1 MALPRYGYF
10 YRTDP
15 VILFRGT
22 LTPMAATEKTAMQKT
37 IAELPAELRGSVSLW
52 ADRLH
57 EQDANLPGQAHDMN
71 VLLQLV
77 ASSDFA
83 ARILLREWE
92 WFQSVL
98 TSGEL
103 SRPPEDAAIGDFA
116 DDIDSA
122 AADTTVIKSRLR
134 MFRNR
139 RLLHI
144 LWRTIEGSADLRE
157 SLASLSNLADG
168 LIEAAV
174 AVSGHLLSPRFGQAR
189 NKDGQEI
196 PLVVLAMGKL
206 GGRELNFSSDIDLI
220 FLYREE
226 GETDGP
232 RRFSAHEYFTRRTRQ
247 IVALLDEVTADG
259 FVYRVDTRLRPFG
272 ASGPPVTSF
281 ASLESYLLQHGRGW
295 ERYAYIKARVVS
307 PSRDQAT
314 VRELMGD
321 IIEPFV
327 YRRYLDYGVFESLRD
342 MKALISAE
350 VQKRE
355 LASNIKLGPG
365 GIREI
370 EFITQSLQLVRGG
383 GDRQLRTPE
392 LLKVLPALA
401 SGKGLSSA
409 TVNGLLAAY
418 VVLRKLEN
426 AMQAI
431 HDRQTHDVPQ
441 DAVDQS
447 RLVLALKYDS
457 WQVLLDDLDT
467 QRQEVSKHFDDLL
480 FSADE
485 EPSQPDLVRALTT
498 LWDTGASAEQWQD
511 LLRENKYRE
520 ADLLVGTIVGFATA
534 SIQRQIDATAQR
546 RLGRFMPQLLLQ
558 LQHRQNPDLIL
569 ERILRVISQILRRSA
584 YVSLLIENPAVLGRL
599 VSLCENSAYLA
610 QEIARYPLL
619 LDELLDPR
627 LYSATITA
635 ADMRED
641 LEQRVNSIDAT
652 DSERQ
657 IEVLGQFQRANL
669 FRIAVADHSG
679 NLPIMKVS
687 DRLTELAEI
696 VLNRALHIAW
706 ADLVKKHGVPTLSTP
721 QGERRAGFGV
731 IAYGKLGGMELSYRS
746 DLDLVF
752 LHDSSGPKQETDGDH
767 PLDNSMFFGRLV
779 RRLTHF
785 LTAQTVSGALY
796 EVDTRLRP
804 SGRSGLLVSTVEGFE
819 RYQEDNAW
827 TWEHQALLRS
837 RPVAGSAIIAR
848 EFERIRSETLRHRVR
863 REQLLED
870 VTSMRAKMRKQLD
883 KSSAQQFD
891 LKQGAGGIGDIEFLV
906 QYLVLKNA
914 SAQPAVIHYPDNI
927 RQLGTLAAAGCLAES
942 DVVRLQEIY
951 KAYRLRLHRLALD
964 EQPPLVAS
972 DAFSE
977 EREFVVQIWER
988 ELFHRT
994 GNL

>member
-1 MALPRYGYF
+1 M
-10 YRTDP
+10 
-15 VILFRGT
+15 
-22 LTPMAATEKTAMQKT
+22 PMTATENKTVQET
-37 IAELPAELRGSVSLW
+37 IANLPAELQEVVSKW
-52 ADRLH
+52 TDRFH
-57 EQDANLPGQAHDMN
+57 AQNSDLPGQEHDLR
-71 VLLQLV
+71 VLTHLV
-77 ASSDFA
+77 ATSDFA
-83 ARILLREWE
+83 ARVLLRDWE
-92 WFQSVL
+92 WFHAALQ
-98 TSGEL
+98 SGEF
-103 SRPPEDAAIGDFA
+103 SRPLQETAIRHFKDDLKSSGADAD
-116 DDIDSA
+116 
-122 AADTTVIKSRLR
+122 VVKSRLR
-134 MFRNR
+134 RFRNR
-139 RLLHI
+139 ALIHV
-144 LWRTIEGSADLRE
+144 LWRTIEGTANLQE
-157 SLASLSNLADG
+157 SLLSLSNLADG
-168 LIEAAV
+168 LIDAAV
-174 AVSGHLLSPRFGQAR
+174 TCSSHLLSARFGQAR
-189 NKDGQEI
+189 NVLGQEI

-206 GGRELNFSSDIDLI
+206 GGRELNFSSDVDLI

-232 RRFSAHEYFTRRTRQ
+232 RTLSAHEYFTRRTRQ
-247 IVALLDEVTADG
+247 IVTLLDEATADG

-272 ASGPPVTSF
+272 ASGPPLTSF
-281 ASLESYLLQHGRGW
+281 ASLESYLTQHGRGW

-307 PSRDQAT
+307 PAGEQT
-314 VRELMGD
+314 TIRELMGD

-370 EFITQSLQLVRGG
+370 EFIAQSLQLVRGG
-383 GDRQLRTPE
+383 GDLQLQSPE
-392 LLKVLPALA
+392 LQKVLPALA
-401 SGKGLSSA
+401 SGKGLA
-409 TVNGLLAAY
+409 TSTVKELLDAY
-418 VVLRKLEN
+418 QVLRRLEN

-431 HDRQTHDVPQ
+431 HDRQTHDVPR
-441 DAVDQS
+441 DAVDQL

-457 WQVLLDDLDT
+457 WQALLDDLDA
-467 QRQEVSKHFDDLL
+467 QRHKVSRHFDALL
-480 FSADE
+480 FSADDK
-485 EPSQPDLVRALTT
+485 PAQPDLVRVLTT
-498 LWDTGASAEQWQD
+498 LWDTGASPEQWR
-511 LLRENKYRE
+511 LVLHENEFRE
-520 ADLLVGTIVGFATA
+520 ADLLAATIAGFATA
-534 SIQRQIDATAQR
+534 SLQRQIDATAQR
-546 RLGRFMPQLLLQ
+546 RLGRFMPLLILQ
-558 LQHRQNPDLIL
+558 LHDRQFPNLIL
-569 ERILRVISQILRRSA
+569 ERIIRVISQIVRRSA
-584 YVSLLIENPAVLGRL
+584 YISLLIENPAVLGRL
-599 VSLCENSAYLA
+599 VGLCEKSAYLA

-627 LYSATITA
+627 LHSAAITA

-641 LEQRVNSIDAT
+641 LEQRVKSIDAT

-657 IEVLGQFQRANL
+657 IEILGQFQRASL

-696 VLNRALHIAW
+696 VLNRALEIAM
-706 ADLVKKHGVPTLSTP
+706 ADLVKKHGEPKSATAN
-721 QGERRAGFGV
+721 GERRAGFAV

-752 LHDSSGPKQETDGDH
+752 LHDSCGSKQQTDGDN

-785 LTAQTVSGALY
+785 LTAQTASGALY
-796 EVDTRLRP
+796 DVDTRLRP
-804 SGRSGLLVSTVEGFE
+804 SGRSGLLVSGVEGFE

-837 RPVAGSAIIAR
+837 RPVAGSAVIAR
-848 EFERIRSETLRHRVR
+848 EFERIRSETLRHRVH

-883 KSSAQQFD
+883 KSTEQQFD
-891 LKQGAGGIGDIEFLV
+891 LKQGAGGVSDIEFLV

-914 SAQPAVIHYPDNI
+914 REHPAVIHYPDNI

-951 KAYRLRLHRLALD
+951 KNYRLCLHRLALD
-964 EQPPLVAS
+964 EQPPLVCS
-972 DAFSE
+972 EEFPE
-977 EREFVVQIWER
+977 EREFVAQIWER
-988 ELFHRT
+988 ELA
-994 GNL
+994 

>member
-1 MALPRYGYF
+1 M
-10 YRTDP
+10 T
-15 VILFRGT
+15 
-22 LTPMAATEKTAMQKT
+22 AADKKTMQK
-37 IAELPAELRGSVSLW
+37 ALEVLPAELREVVLLW

-57 EQDANLPGQAHDMN
+57 ERGAEWPAQEPAQS
-71 VLLQLV
+71 VLLRLV
-77 ASSDFA
+77 GTSDFA
-83 ARILLREWE
+83 ARVLLREWE
-92 WFQSVL
+92 WFQAALNKS
-98 TSGEL
+98 EL
-103 SRPPEDAAIGDFA
+103 SAPPSE
-116 DDIDSA
+116 
-122 AADTTVIKSRLR
+122 VRLR
-134 MFRNR
+134 QFIAESASGNADLDASKSKLRRFRNR
-139 RLLHI
+139 QLVHI
-144 LWRTIEGSADLRE
+144 LWRSIEGSANLQE
-157 SLASLSNLADG
+157 SLSSLSNLADG

-174 AVSGHLLSPRFGQAR
+174 VCSDRLLTPRFGKAK
-189 NKDGQEI
+189 NADGDEI

-206 GGRELNFSSDIDLI
+206 GGRELNFSSDIDII

-232 RRFSAHEYFTRRTRQ
+232 RVLSAHEYFTRRSRQ

-272 ASGPPVTSF
+272 ESGPPVASF

-307 PSRDQAT
+307 PSADTLT
-314 VRELMGD
+314 VRELMSE
-321 IIEPFV
+321 IIHPFV

-355 LASNIKLGPG
+355 LALNIKLGPG

-370 EFITQSLQLVRGG
+370 EFIAQSLQLVRGG
-383 GDRQLRTPE
+383 ADAALRNCE

-401 SGKGLSSA
+401 NGKGLASS
-409 TVNGLLAAY
+409 TVDSLFNAY
-418 VVLRKLEN
+418 EFLRSLEN
-426 AMQAI
+426 ALQAI
-431 HDRQTHDVPQ
+431 QDRQTHDVPQ
-441 DAVDQS
+441 DAID
-447 RLVLALKYDS
+447 RLRLTVALRYDD
-457 WQVLLDDLDT
+457 WQELIDELNRW
-467 QRQEVSKHFDDLL
+467 RQEVGKHFAELL

-485 EPSQPDLVRALTT
+485 KPAQPDLARALAS
-498 LWDTGASAEQWQD
+498 LWDTESTAEQWQAVLQD
-511 LLRENKYRE
+511 NEYLEAELL
-520 ADLLVGTIVGFATA
+520 AATIVKFAGA

-546 RLGRFMPQLLLQ
+546 RLSRFMPLLFLQ
-558 LQHRQNPDLIL
+558 LQRRQSPNVVL
-569 ERILRVISQILRRSA
+569 ERTLRVISQIVRRSA

-599 VSLCENSAYLA
+599 IGLCENSAYLA

-627 LYSATITA
+627 LHSAAITA
-635 ADMRED
+635 ANMWED
-641 LEQRVNSIDAT
+641 LHERSRQVDAT

-657 IEVLGQFQRANL
+657 IEVLGQFQRATL

-696 VLNRALHIAW
+696 VLNRALDIAW
-706 ADLVKKHGVPTLSTP
+706 ADLVAKHGVPTFATAD
-721 QGERRAGFGV
+721 GDRECKAGFGV

-752 LHDSSGPKQETDGDH
+752 LHDSSGPKQETDGPR

-785 LTAQTVSGALY
+785 LTAQTASGALY

-804 SGRSGLLVSTVEGFE
+804 SGRSGLLVSSVEGFE

-837 RPVAGSAIIAR
+837 RPVAGSPIIAR
-848 EFERIRSETLRHRVR
+848 EFERIRSETLRFRVHR
-863 REQLLED
+863 EDLLED
-870 VTSMRAKMRKQLD
+870 VLSMRAKMRKQLD
-883 KSSAQQFD
+883 KSSEQQFD
-891 LKQGAGGIGDIEFLV
+891 LKQGEGGIGDIEFLV

-914 SAQPAVIHYPDNI
+914 EEQPAVIHYPDNI
-927 RQLGTLAAAGCLAES
+927 RQLGTLAAAGCLAET
-942 DVVRLQEIY
+942 DVVSLQQIY
-951 KAYRLRLHRLALD
+951 KDYRLCLHRLALD
-964 EQPPLVAS
+964 EQPPLVP
-972 DAFSE
+972 DAEFAE
-977 EREFVVQIWER
+977 ERKFVVDLWQR
-988 ELFHRT
+988 ELV
-994 GNL
+994 

>member
-1 MALPRYGYF
+1 M
-10 YRTDP
+10 T
-15 VILFRGT
+15 
-22 LTPMAATEKTAMQKT
+22 ATEKMTMQET
-37 IAELPAELRGSVSLW
+37 IADLPAALQEVVSSW
-52 ADRLH
+52 IDRLH
-57 EQDANLPGQAHDMN
+57 EQSADLPGQQHDLQ
-71 VLLQLV
+71 VLLHLV

-83 ARILLREWE
+83 ARVLLREWE
-92 WFQSVL
+92 WFQAALS
-98 TSGEL
+98 SGEL
-103 SRPPEDAAIGDFA
+103 SGPPEPAAIRNFIDDLDSVSA
-116 DDIDSA
+116 DA
-122 AADTTVIKSRLR
+122 VVIKSRLR
-134 MFRNR
+134 QFRNQ

-144 LWRTIEGSADLRE
+144 LWRTIEGSGNLQE
-157 SLASLSNLADG
+157 SLASLSYLADG

-174 AVSGHLLSPRFGQAR
+174 ACSGRLLSPRFGQAR
-189 NKDGQEI
+189 NADGQEI

-232 RRFSAHEYFTRRTRQ
+232 RTLSAHEYFTRRTRQ

-272 ASGPPVTSF
+272 DSGPPITSF

-307 PSRDQAT
+307 PCNDQAT

-355 LASNIKLGPG
+355 LSSNIKLGPG

-370 EFITQSLQLVRGG
+370 EFIAQSLQLVRGG
-383 GDRQLRTPE
+383 GDRQLRSPE
-392 LLKVLPALA
+392 LQKVLPSLA
-401 SGKGLSSA
+401 NGKGLSSS
-409 TVNGLLAAY
+409 TVRGLLDAY
-418 VVLRKLEN
+418 AVLRKLEN
-426 AMQAI
+426 ALQAI
-431 HDRQTHDVPQ
+431 HDRQTHDVPP
-441 DAVDQS
+441 DSVDQS
-447 RLVLALKYDS
+447 RLVLALNYDS
-457 WQVLLDDLDT
+457 WQALVDDLDR
-467 QRQEVSKHFDDLL
+467 QRQQVSKHFDDLL
-480 FSADE
+480 FSADDT
-485 EPSQPDLVRALTT
+485 PAQPDLARALTT
-498 LWDTGASAEQWQD
+498 LWETGASAEQWQD
-511 LLRENKYRE
+511 VLQKNQYLDAGLLAVTLAR
-520 ADLLVGTIVGFATA
+520 FATA
-534 SIQRQIDATAQR
+534 SVHRKIDATAQR
-546 RLGRFMPQLLLQ
+546 RLRRFMPLLLLQ
-558 LQHRQNPDLIL
+558 LQDRKIPNPIL
-569 ERILRVISQILRRSA
+569 ERILKIISQILRRSA

-627 LYSATITA
+627 LHSATITA
-635 ADMRED
+635 ANMREE
-641 LEQRVNSIDAT
+641 LRQRANGIEAT

-657 IEVLGQFQRANL
+657 MEVLGEFQRANL

-687 DRLTELAEI
+687 DCLTELAEI
-696 VLNRALHIAW
+696 VLNRALDIAW
-706 ADLVKKHGVPTLSTP
+706 SDLVKKHGAPTFSTA
-721 QGERRAGFGV
+721 QGQRKAGFGV

-752 LHDSSGPKQETDGDH
+752 LHDSSGPKQETDGDS
-767 PLDNSMFFGRLV
+767 PLDNSLFFARLV

-785 LTAQTVSGALY
+785 LTAQTASGALY

-819 RYQEDNAW
+819 RYQEEHAW
-827 TWEHQALLRS
+827 TWEHQALLRG

-848 EFERIRSETLRHRVR
+848 EFERIRSETLRHRVH
-863 REQLLED
+863 REKLLED
-870 VTSMRAKMRKQLD
+870 VKSMRAKMRKQLD
-883 KSSAQQFD
+883 KSTADQFD

-906 QYLVLKNA
+906 QYLVLKHA
-914 SAQPAVIHYPDNI
+914 SEHPAVIHYPDNI
-927 RQLGTLAAAGCLAES
+927 RQLGTLAAAGCLSES
-942 DVVRLQEIY
+942 VVLQLQDVY

-964 EQPPLVAS
+964 EQPPLVAN
-972 DAFSE
+972 DAFPE
-977 EREFVVQIWER
+977 EREFVGQVWER
-988 ELFHRT
+988 ELQ
-994 GNL
+994 